1 MKKFQLL
8 NWLLVAFLAFQF
20 TACDNEPLEGD
31 FVDDTVAEAEEG
43 QLICSVNNQ
52 DFASE
57 TSSGILSGNILV
69 ITSTNATTG
78 EVITLSVADP
88 AEGTFSLTAGQG
100 TPTFGMYAQSSTET
114 NPYVSFAALGGTG
127 ELTITNLDMDALTVS
142 GTFNFIGGRFAL
154 DADGNPILDGS
165 GNPVIEN
172 VTLSDGAFNTVVFT
186 IEDDGNGNAEDE
198 FYAEVEGS
206 VFEDISLTVSETTV
220 GGFDMLNLVAIDTT
234 GAMIRID
241 IPKDLGVGTFD
252 FFTGISDGTKL
263 IAVYNAGTGGENLT
277 SSNGSITFTEFG
289 NITGKLKATFS
300 FTATDPLGTDPTVV
314 NITEGSFSVDYV
326 DNSSPIT
333 NELTAE
339 VDGVAFAA
347 SLIDIVETTVN
358 DVPVIFISA
367 EDETNTQFIRL
378 NFPSSIEV
386 GMYPLMPA
394 IVDGTENV
402 GLFIPDTDT
411 PRNFNSSSG
420 TLEIIS
426 YDTVSGII
434 EGRFQFTA
442 EDLTGQDPAIY
453 EITTGIFTVQLNP

>member
-1 MKKFQLL
+1 
-8 NWLLVAFLAFQF
+8 
-20 TACDNEPLEGD
+20 
-31 FVDDTVAEAEEG
+31 
-43 QLICSVNNQ
+43 
-52 DFASE
+52 
-57 TSSGILSGNILV
+57 
-69 ITSTNATTG
+69 
-78 EVITLSVADP
+78 
-88 AEGTFSLTAGQG
+88 
-100 TPTFGMYAQSSTET
+100 MYAQSSTET